1 MTGNQPYTKV
11 FHPLEELRELLESM
25 GEAEFLSGVIG
36 NRPVLMFGT
45 PQGVDSDETVATEK
59 LFEASS
65 TKNAADPS
73 SWYQDTAAVLRT
85 VHSAPNQVRVGRDTR
100 CDLLLVLPS
109 VAKSHAML
117 DETDQGWT
125 VRDLGSK
132 YGTFL
137 NDVRLEPERAT
148 ALQEGDVVRFGRHL
162 PLRLCEPATLLG
174 ILDPGA

>member
-1 MTGNQPYTKV
+1 MTGNQPHTKI
-11 FHPLEELRELLESM
+11 FHPLQELRDLLESM
-25 GEAEFLSGVIG
+25 GEAEFLTGIIG
-36 NRPVLMFGT
+36 NRPVLVFGT

-59 LFEASS
+59 LFESSS

-85 VHSAPNQVRVGRDTR
+85 VHSAPNEVRVGRDLK

-109 VAKSHAML
+109 VAKDHAVL
-117 DETDQGWT
+117 AKTPQGWT

-132 YGTFL
+132 HGTFL
-137 NDVRLEPERAT
+137 NDAQLEPERPY
-148 ALQEGDVVRFGRHL
+148 ALNEGDTVRFGRHL